1 MKKSSWQ
8 GWVQVK
14 WKPGTPDSAW
24 KDWTKNK
31 WVKGVWS
38 TQGNW
43 DCTIWL
49 DVKSQDEFE
58 EFVWKNI
65 RSNKWV
71 ENTESFWAK
80 QWWSKAAA

>member
-24 KDWTKNK
+24 KDWTKSK

-43 DCTIWL
+43 DCTIWI

-80 QWWSKAAA
+80 QWWAKAA